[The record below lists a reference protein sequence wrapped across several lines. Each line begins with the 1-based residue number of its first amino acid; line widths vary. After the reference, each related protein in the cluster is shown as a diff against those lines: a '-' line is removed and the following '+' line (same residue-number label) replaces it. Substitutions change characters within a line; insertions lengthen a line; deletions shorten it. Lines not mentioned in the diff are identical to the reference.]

1 MSSSAPLVAP
11 RDLAAWRA
19 WLAAH
24 HASSSGA
31 WLVTHKKASGREEFA
46 RREAVKAGL
55 AFGWVDSLPRGVD
68 AARTSLYFSPRRP
81 ASGWSAVNKA
91 LVAELEA
98 EGAMAAPGREAVA
111 RAKQSGAWSKL
122 DASEALEVPADLAA
136 APG

>member
-31 WLVTHKKASGREEFA
+31 LLVTHKKASGREEFA

-98 EGAMAAPGREAVA
+98 
-111 RAKQSGAWSKL
+111 
-122 DASEALEVPADLAA
+122 
-136 APG
+136 